1 MKGYVAL
8 TTVIVILPL
17 LLLTGI
23 DTLYK
28 NMTTLIV
35 GKMNYDA
42 QILRIN
48 SDTCLEETVYKIKKD
63 RVYTGEYILT
73 LDSALCNISVSDKI
87 DSPGIKI
94 LNIQASDE
102 NGTKLNIEKELN
114 INTDPFEI
122 SNI

>member
-8 TTVIVILPL
+8 TTVIIIIPL

-42 QILRIN
+42 QILRNN
-48 SDTCLEETVYKIKKD
+48 SESCLEETVYRLK
-63 RVYTGEYILT
+63 RNRTYIGDFTISLE
-73 LDSALCNISVSDKI
+73 NINCEISITDKT
-87 DSPGIKI
+87 DNPGIKI
-94 LNIQASDE
+94 ISIQASD
-102 NGTKLNIEKELN
+102 TSDIYITIEKELN
-114 INTDPFEI
+114 TNTDPFEI